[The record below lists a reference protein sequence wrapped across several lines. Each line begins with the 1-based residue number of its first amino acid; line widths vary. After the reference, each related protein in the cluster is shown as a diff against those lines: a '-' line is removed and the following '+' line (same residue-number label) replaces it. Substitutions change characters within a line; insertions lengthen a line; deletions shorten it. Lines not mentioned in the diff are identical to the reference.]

1 MDRLFNTALTLM
13 QASLRENSSRGD
25 CLNHRQQHN
34 DHDRH
39 LAETAAKYV
48 EEIVEDGYTKVAA
61 LNMRHL
67 ANSFLI
73 ASQFLWSPK
82 AHDA

>member
-1 MDRLFNTALTLM
+1 MDCLFNTALTLM
-13 QASLRENSSRGD
+13 QTCLRENSSRED
-25 CLNHRQQHN
+25 RLNHRQHHS
-34 DHDRH
+34 HDRH

-48 EEIVEDGYTKVAA
+48 EEIVEDGHTKVAA